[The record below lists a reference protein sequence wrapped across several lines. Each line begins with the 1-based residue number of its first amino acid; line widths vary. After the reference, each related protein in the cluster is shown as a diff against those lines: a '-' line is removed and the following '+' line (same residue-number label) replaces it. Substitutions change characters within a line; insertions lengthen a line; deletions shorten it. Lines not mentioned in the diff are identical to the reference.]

1 MRWNV
6 GLIWVLIVLSAAVD
20 VYSEWVD
27 ACDAV
32 AKEDVEERGGEY
44 ASSRPTAGRPTG
56 GRAMAE
62 DEDLDD
68 LIDDEDDDQGYRG
81 EGIVGDDG
89 SSPI

>member
-1 MRWNV
+1 MRRNV
-6 GLIWVLIVLSAAVD
+6 GLIWVWIDLSAAVD
-20 VYSEWVD
+20 VYSDWVD

-44 ASSRPTAGRPTG
+44 ASSRPTAGRLAG

-81 EGIVGDDG
+81 EGIVGDGG